1 METFLG
7 LSGFHWALLGGG
19 LAAIGG
25 GVGSAIGVAKA
36 TKVAQGVLADEPE
49 KFGSMLVLSA
59 LPGTQGFYGFITV
72 ILAWVFFGL
81 GAGGSE
87 VTPQVGFS
95 VFLGCLPVGVVLFAS
110 AVAQSWA
117 AQASILWV
125 ARRGEAAGR
134 AIIFPALVETYAV
147 TTLVV
152 GIFYLLA
159 ARAAL

>member
-7 LSGFHWALLGGG
+7 MSGFHWALLGGG

-49 KFGSMLVLSA
+49 KFGAMLVLSA
-59 LPGTQGFYGFITV
+59 LPGTQGFYGFITA
-72 ILAWVFFGL
+72 ILVWVFFGL
-81 GAGGSE
+81 SAGGAD
-87 VTPQVGFS
+87 VTPQVGFG
-95 VFLGCLPVGVVLFAS
+95 VFLACLPVGVVQFVS

-134 AIIFPALVETYAV
+134 AVIFPALVETYAV